1 MMTEQNEGTM
11 EPWSEEEL
19 RTKVGQVSLI
29 RDEKFLKKQF
39 SILSCIR
46 GCINF
51 GLFFL
56 AYRVVGVSF

>member
-11 EPWSEEEL
+11 EPWSEEES
-19 RTKVGQVSLI
+19 RTKVGQVSSI
-29 RDEKFLKKQF
+29 RDEEFLKKQF

-51 GLFFL
+51 GLFL
-56 AYRVVGVSF
+56 VAYHVVGLSF